1 VDGPRPSVIFGPED
15 QFVNV
20 LARLIRLTPKV
31 FPLPGGGKARFQPI
45 AVGRCRAC
53 RAPLAREEGN
63 APPVVRP
70 GRGGSA
76 DSEGNDRAHPHGDG
90 YHRNAVSVPVRL
102 LRPIVALAQRFMPNP
117 PVTSSLLD
125 LLALD
130 NTVSNN
136 ALTEFFKVVPI
147 PFAADE
153 LQYLRRI
160 TAKSALKSL
169 FNRA

>member
-1 VDGPRPSVIFGPED
+1 VIFGPED

-20 LARLIRLTPKV
+20 LARLIRLTPKI

-45 AVGRCRAC
+45 AVDDV
-53 RAPLAREEGN
+53 AR
-63 APPVVRP
+63 VVRLSLEKKESLHQSFDL
-70 GRGGSA
+70 GG
-76 DSEGNDRAHPHGDG
+76 
-90 YHRNAVSVPVRL
+90 AVPLTLKEMTERILTAMGTTRMLVPVSVRL
-102 LRPIVALAQRFMPNP
+102 LRPIVALAQRFIPNP
-117 PVTSSLLD
+117 PVTASLLD

-130 NTVSNN
+130 NTVAKNS
-136 ALTEFFKVVPI
+136 LTEFFKVVPI

-169 FNRA
+169 FQH